1 MRPENFRTGEE
12 TEKVEAQMRNQE
24 STENRA
30 AGPGV
35 DEVPGE
41 GMMDQD
47 SRMDKVSGKGMMDQG
62 SRVDE
67 ALEKR
72 IVTQVSTV
80 GIAGNVVL
88 SAFKLIAG
96 ILGNSGAMVSDA
108 IHSMSDVFATFIA
121 MIGVKMSKKG
131 ADAGHPYGH
140 EKLECISSE
149 ILAGILFVTGL
160 GIGSVGIE
168 KIVAGN
174 YGELAV
180 PGMLPLIAAV
190 VSIAAKESMFWYT
203 RACAKKINSSAFMA
217 DAWHHRS
224 DAFSSIG
231 SLIGIAGAR
240 AGLPVLD
247 PIASVVICLF
257 ILKVAVDIFR
267 DAIRKLTDS
276 ACDEEYTA
284 QVRSFIEQQE
294 GVKGIDLLRTRLFGE
309 KVYIDVELEV
319 DGKQSLEKAH
329 AIAERVHDGLENHF
343 DNIKHVMIHV
353 NPYMEKE

>member
-1 MRPENFRTGEE
+1 MRPENSRTGEKKRE
-12 TEKVEAQMRNQE
+12 AKVQKRRQE
-24 STENRA
+24 N
-30 AGPGV
+30 AGN
-35 DEVPGE
+35 E
-41 GMMDQD
+41 GA
-47 SRMDKVSGKGMMDQG
+47 GFG
-62 SRVDE
+62 VDE
-67 ALEKR
+67 ALEKK
-72 IVTQVSTV
+72 IVAQASTV
-80 GIAGNVVL
+80 GIVGNVVL
-88 SAFKLIAG
+88 SAFKLLAG

-131 ADAGHPYGH
+131 ADEGHPYGH
-140 EKLECISSE
+140 EKLECISSQ

-180 PGMLPLIAAV
+180 PGMLPLIAAI

-284 QVRSFIEQQE
+284 QVRDFIEKQE
-294 GVKGIDLLRTRLFGE
+294 GVRGIDLLRTRLFGE

-329 AIAERVHDGLENHF
+329 AIAERVHDGLENRF

-353 NPYMEKE
+353 NPYTEKE